1 MDLGSKYALED
12 GRYFPKSSFVHDSD
26 NSSGIWPRRFIPS
39 EVAVNLC
46 ARPYIA
52 TRIMSIFHWSFEYPC
67 ISIGEL
73 GALSRPSP
81 PGCNH
86 RTMRFQTGTG
96 IFDSQSCKLTCDNRK
111 VKFRIVRDDQ
121 FDSKFPQIIREI
133 RQNLRKQLTLA
144 NSPSGRDAMH
154 GRGLRWLGLYAIIH
168 AMDTIP
174 GCTPSLRLLPFK
186 TTMSAISP
194 DQRGAIIKHNQ
205 YVYITLASHVRT
217 TSVGLAGGNLAHKS
231 CKNFRQMAI
240 AASYHPPRW
249 R

>member
-1 MDLGSKYALED
+1 MPVFCFVKAYNPSFRSFGWIWGQKYALED

-154 GRGLRWLGLYAIIH
+154 GRGLRWLGL
-168 AMDTIP
+168 
-174 GCTPSLRLLPFK
+174 
-186 TTMSAISP
+186 SAIHPRYGHYSGLHTVAAVATFQDNDERHIARSARGNNKTQP
-194 DQRGAIIKHNQ
+194 IRLYYAFVSGPDDQRRARRRKP
-205 YVYITLASHVRT
+205 S
-217 TSVGLAGGNLAHKS
+217 
-231 CKNFRQMAI
+231 
-240 AASYHPPRW
+240 P
-249 R
+249 